1 MDSKLKFTKAIESI
15 SFSYELDI
23 EMTNNYDEIQDDI
36 LNVLS
41 MLEPQKDEIQF
52 KNFSYVVKLRGGD
65 RFFVSAI
72 IYETPEDVLVVDIR
86 EIGINEFLDFIINNK
101 HIKYGI

>member
-23 EMTNNYDEIQDDI
+23 EMTKNY
-36 LNVLS
+36 
-41 MLEPQKDEIQF
+41 DEIQF

-72 IYETPEDVLVVDIR
+72 IYETPEDILVVDIR